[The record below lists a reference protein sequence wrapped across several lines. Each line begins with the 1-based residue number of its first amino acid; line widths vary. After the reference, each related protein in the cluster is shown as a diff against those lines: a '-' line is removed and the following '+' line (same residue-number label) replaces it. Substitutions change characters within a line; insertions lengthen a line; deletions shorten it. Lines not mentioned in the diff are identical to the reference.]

1 MRQEETQMVHMT
13 CPWCELDLILAAEA
27 AEDVECP
34 ECLTR
39 WRFEDEQAEL
49 ALAA

>member
-1 MRQEETQMVHMT
+1 MVHVS
-13 CPWCELDLILAAEA
+13 CPWCEMDLILAAEA
-27 AEDVECP
+27 AEDGECP

-39 WRFEDEQAEL
+39 WRFEVEGEAEI